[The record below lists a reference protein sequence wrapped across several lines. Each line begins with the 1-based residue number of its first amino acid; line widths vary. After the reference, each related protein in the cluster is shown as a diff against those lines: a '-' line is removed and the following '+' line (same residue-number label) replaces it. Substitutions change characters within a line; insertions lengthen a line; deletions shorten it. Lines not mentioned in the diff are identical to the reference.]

1 MVTQNSGDARN
12 AFLLGG
18 SPSLEEVYNP
28 ETGHALLLPGVPLS
42 PPPPSANA
50 VRIGI
55 IDSGVLVDHPQLRNL
70 VVAMK
75 SFAGTDPA
83 DNIGH
88 GTMVALQT
96 LRSHAEPEMQELL
109 GGEIEYPAL
118 ISARVT
124 DQYGVPSVDAVIKA
138 IDWVVEQ
145 GAKIVNLSL
154 GFRGDA
160 KEYANLCE
168 AISRHGDT
176 FFVAAAGNFGP
187 EVKVYPAACSAP
199 NLMSV
204 GEVRGGQVTPSSGQ
218 GDICASTDEP
228 FYQPWQYHLD
238 LGNRASRAGDFVT
251 ARQEYTLSLA
261 QHKNIEA
268 LFQMALLD
276 IHSEDLD
283 AAAMNLQQALQLD
296 PGVAIVQ
303 SHLGAVRFMQERFDE
318 AEILLS
324 EALRQDPQD
333 QRTAFNIGLTYQ
345 NLDRLDQALSTFLKL
360 QQQNREY
367 PRLQEVIAETERRIG
382 QAKE

>member
-1 MVTQNSGDARN
+1 MAAQNSGDARN

-28 ETGHALLLPGVPLS
+28 VTGHALLIPGVPQLL
-42 PPPPSANA
+42 PTPSADA

-55 IDSGVLVDHPQLRNL
+55 IDSGVLADHPQLRNL

-88 GTMVALQT
+88 GTLVALQT
-96 LRSHAEPEMQELL
+96 LRLHADPEIQGLL
-109 GGEIEYPAL
+109 GEKFEYPAL

-124 DQYGVPSVDAVIKA
+124 DQYGVPSVDAVIQA

-145 GAKIVNLSL
+145 GAKLVNLSL
-154 GFRGDA
+154 GFRGDT
-160 KEYANLCE
+160 KEFENLCE
-168 AISRHGDT
+168 AITQHSDT
-176 FFVAAAGNFGP
+176 MFFAAAGNFGP

-204 GEVRGGQVTPSSGQ
+204 GELRGGKVTASSGK
-218 GDICASTDEP
+218 GDIYAPTDDP
-228 FYQPWQYHLD
+228 LYQPWQYYLD

-251 ARQEYTLSLA
+251 ARKQYALSLA
-261 QHKNIEA
+261 QHKNTGA

-276 IHSEDLD
+276 IQSEDFNT
-283 AAAMNLQQALQLD
+283 AVINLQQALELD
-296 PGVAIVQ
+296 PGATLVR
-303 SHLGAVRFMQERFDE
+303 SHLGAVRFMQERFDQ

-333 QRTAFNIGLTYQ
+333 QQAAFNLGLTYL
-345 NLDRLDQALSTFLKL
+345 NLDRIDQALYTFQKL
-360 QQQNREY
+360 QQKNHEY
-367 PRLQEVIAETERRIG
+367 PRLKEIIAETKRRLG
-382 QAKE
+382 

>member
-1 MVTQNSGDARN
+1 MIAYNSGDANN
-12 AFLLGG
+12 AFLLGD

-28 ETGHALLLPGVPLS
+28 QTGHALLLPGVPES

-96 LRSHAEPEMQELL
+96 LRSHADPAMQELL
-109 GGEIEYPAL
+109 GDKIEYPAL

-124 DQYGVPSVDAVIKA
+124 DQDGVPSVDAVIKA

-145 GAKIVNLSL
+145 GAIIVNLSL

-160 KEYANLCE
+160 NEYTNLCE
-168 AISRHGDT
+168 AFTQHGDT
-176 FFVAAAGNFGP
+176 MFFAAAGNFGP
-187 EVKVYPAACSAP
+187 EVKVFPAACSAP

-204 GEVRGGQVTPSSGQ
+204 GEVRKGQVAPSSGQ
-218 GDICASTDEP
+218 GDIYSSTDKP

-251 ARQEYTLSLA
+251 ARQEYTLSL
-261 QHKNIEA
+261 KKLENIDA
-268 LFQMALLD
+268 LFQLALLD
-276 IHSEDLD
+276 IHSEDLN
-283 AAAMNLQQALQLD
+283 AAEINLQQALKLD
-296 PGVAIVQ
+296 PKLAIVR
-303 SHLGAVRFMQERFDE
+303 SHLGAVHFMQERFDE

-333 QRTAFNIGLTYQ
+333 QRTAFNLGLTYQ
-345 NLDRLDQALSTFLKL
+345 SLNRLDQALSTFQKL

-367 PRLQEVIAETERRIG
+367 PRLKEVIAETERLTG